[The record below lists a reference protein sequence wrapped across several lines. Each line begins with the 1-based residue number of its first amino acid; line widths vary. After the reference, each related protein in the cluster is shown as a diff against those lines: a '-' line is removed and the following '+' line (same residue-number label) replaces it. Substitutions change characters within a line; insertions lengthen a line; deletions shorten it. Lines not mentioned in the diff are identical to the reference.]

1 MVQNSYAAGFK
12 PESVEAINVQF
23 VRAPFD
29 AMKREA
35 RKRKVQVEGA
45 HRACDQL
52 LQAQDSAMS
61 PEEAQ
66 RLLES
71 IQSSIVSLL
80 DDMPQESVNLDRCKE
95 RVKFA
100 KKAAEQGRTCAQWN
114 RQWFPLLLTNYMLQE
129 GCYSAAVKLSQ
140 RISECSLCDW
150 HVFSG
155 ARDVLQS
162 LQQKDSSVALKWC
175 DQNASR
181 LKQNSLFA
189 FQLHVLQ
196 FLGLLECDKTV
207 GALEYARKHLSAFS
221 GTHFSALKSVVAL
234 LAFGKKSGVRVY
246 PSRFG
251 SDSWSELGSLF
262 LRELLLIHNVSEVSL
277 LELQLQAG
285 LCALKCPQSFEN
297 SAAREDPLHASS
309 LRDLARDVPWSK
321 HIRSKLVCAMSSRVM
336 DESSP
341 PLVLPN
347 GHVYGK
353 SALQAAAS
361 EAKGKVKC
369 MKTRQSFTMGECV
382 QAFIM

>member
-1 MVQNSYAAGFK
+1 MVQAQPGGFK
-12 PESVEAINVQF
+12 PEAIEAINAQF

-29 AMKREA
+29 AMRREA
-35 RKRKVQVEGA
+35 RRRKVQVEGA

-52 LQAQDSAMS
+52 LQAQDSDMS

-71 IQSSIVSLL
+71 VQSSISSLL
-80 DDMPQESVNLDRCKE
+80 DDVPQESVHLTRCKDRMLFNMRSGE
-95 RVKFA
+95 EA
-100 KKAAEQGRTCAQWN
+100 RTCAQWT
-114 RQWFPLLLTNYMLQE
+114 RHWFPLLLTNYMLQE

-162 LQQKDSSVALKWC
+162 LQQRDSSVALEWC
-175 DQNASR
+175 DQNACR

-189 FQLHVLQ
+189 FQLHVLR
-196 FLGLLECDKTV
+196 FLSLVECDQTV
-207 GALEYARKHLSAFS
+207 KALEYARKNLSSFS
-221 GTHFSALKSVVAL
+221 STHFNALKSVVAL
-234 LAFGKKSGVRVY
+234 LALGKKSGARLY
-246 PSRFG
+246 PSQCG
-251 SDSWSELGSLF
+251 PDSWSELGSLF

-285 LCALKCPQSFEN
+285 LCALKCPHSFEN
-297 SAAREDPLHASS
+297 RAAREDPLHATM
-309 LRDLARDVPWSK
+309 LRELARDVPWSK
-321 HIRSKLVCAMSSRVM
+321 HIRSKLVCAISSKVM

-353 SALQAAAS
+353 AALQAQES
-361 EAKGKVKC
+361 QAKGKVTC
-369 MKTRQSFTMGECV
+369 YQTSQTFTIGECV